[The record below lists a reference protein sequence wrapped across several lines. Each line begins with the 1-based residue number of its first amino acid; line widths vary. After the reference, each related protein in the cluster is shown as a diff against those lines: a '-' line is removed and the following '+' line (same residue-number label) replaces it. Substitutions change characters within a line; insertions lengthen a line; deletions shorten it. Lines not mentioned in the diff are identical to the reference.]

1 MNKKSEFI
9 GRWSALVIV
18 AAIVSIA
25 FFVPSLTA
33 AERREVPFVGM
44 SMVYYG
50 VDWNGDMEIRTVSV
64 LRYDAVNNHIII
76 RDSQDVFDV
85 MEVDLGTRE
94 VESHTGWGSFVPFYV
109 EYWIPTDVKIGSHVG
124 ILNYDAVVIGSS
136 KMCVD
141 GRVVDVWQLQASG
154 ENGDGLWQDTWY
166 YEKKT
171 GLWVAAA
178 WIVWDNDGAVI
189 NNWGGHL
196 VSTNAVLG

>member
-1 MNKKSEFI
+1 MNKKKFF
-9 GRWSALVIV
+9 GRCGVLVLV
-18 AAIVSIA
+18 AALASIVFS
-25 FFVPSLTA
+25 VPSLTV

-50 VDWNGDMEIRTVSV
+50 VDWNGYTEIRTVSV
-64 LRYDAVNNHIII
+64 LRYDAEANHVII

-85 MEVDLGTRE
+85 MEVDLSTRE
-94 VESHTGWGSFVPFYV
+94 VEHHTGWGSFDPFYV
-109 EYWIPTDVKIGSHVG
+109 EYWIPTDVKMGSQIK
-124 ILNYDAVVIGSS
+124 ILNYDAVVIGST

-141 GRVVDVWQLQASG
+141 GRVIDVWQLQASG
-154 ENGDGLWQDTWY
+154 ENDDGSLWQDTWY
-166 YEKKT
+166 YDKKT

-178 WIVWDNDGAVI
+178 WIVWDNDGVV